1 MLDKVRDYAR
11 KWQMLQKEDCVIA
24 GVSGGADSVCLL
36 FVLLELRKEIGFD
49 LVVAHVNHGL
59 RGEAANA
66 DEDYVKSLCE
76 TLGVPCECYFED
88 VELFAKNRKQSTE
101 EAGRE
106 VRKAFFEEL
115 LLKYKGTKIALAHH
129 QNDNAETLILNLTRG
144 TGLKG
149 LGGIAPMNGH
159 VIRPLLCISREEVE
173 NYLNSKGISYC
184 EDATNKEDDYTRNRV
199 RNHVLSYLEQE
210 VNGKAVEHMNETM
223 EQLRQV
229 QAYMEEQMRGCKSL
243 CVKEMTG
250 GEATECTSGFLVQA
264 QTYQDIPEVIK
275 PMLLKSVLVDVCG
288 REKDLEAVHIKDLQE
303 LFEKQVGRKLDLPYQ
318 MEAKRVYEGIW
329 IGEKRSETEI
339 IEEEVWDLSE
349 EKREISI
356 AGYQIQCEQ
365 MEAAEMCAKECEKSH
380 TKYFS
385 CDIIKNSV
393 MFRTRRSGDY
403 ITIHPDGRTQKLKT
417 YFINEKIPQE
427 ERDSILLVADG
438 SHVLWIVG
446 HRVGCAYEVKEN
458 TKRVLK
464 IHVNKGESYGRDN

>member
-1 MLDKVRDYAR
+1 
-11 KWQMLQKEDCVIA
+11 
-24 GVSGGADSVCLL
+24 
-36 FVLLELRKEIGFD
+36 
-49 LVVAHVNHGL
+49 
-59 RGEAANA
+59 
-66 DEDYVKSLCE
+66 
-76 TLGVPCECYFED
+76 
-88 VELFAKNRKQSTE
+88 
-101 EAGRE
+101 
-106 VRKAFFEEL
+106 
-115 LLKYKGTKIALAHH
+115 
-129 QNDNAETLILNLTRG
+129 
-144 TGLKG
+144 
-149 LGGIAPMNGH
+149 
-159 VIRPLLCISREEVE
+159 
-173 NYLNSKGISYC
+173 
-184 EDATNKEDDYTRNRV
+184 
-199 RNHVLSYLEQE
+199 
-210 VNGKAVEHMNETM
+210 
-223 EQLRQV
+223 
-229 QAYMEEQMRGCKSL
+229 
-243 CVKEMTG
+243 
-250 GEATECTSGFLVQA
+250 
-264 QTYQDIPEVIK
+264 
-275 PMLLKSVLVDVCG
+275 MLLKSVLVDVCG

-385 CDIIKNSV
+385 CDIIKNGV
-393 MFRTRRSGDY
+393 TFRTRRSGDY

-427 ERDSILLVADG
+427 ERDRILLVADG

-446 HRVGCAYEVKEN
+446 HRAGCAYEVKEN